1 MTLIPDPSL
10 TVNQFCDAEK
20 VSRAKLYQEWRA
32 GRGPKYF
39 LVGTHRRISAEARAE
54 WRRQRE
60 AEAVQAA

>member
-20 VSRAKLYQEWRA
+20 VSRAKLYQEWRV